1 MKNNLVLSNIKDT
14 FILDSR
20 NLIFC
25 ENLIEEFKLNKLKFS
40 KIKHHWDIK
49 EKIKKDYAYSL
60 NFFYDSIKIFSNF
73 LNQYHKMNQSIEYWQ
88 IIIGPYLSKI
98 IPIVWD
104 RWESVRCAL
113 ENEKIDQI
121 VKLENKNPTSIPND
135 FNEFYGSYISN
146 HEFNYLIY
154 FEAFKVLSQKKKLDI
169 EIISKKFNNLPI
181 NEKVNGIKNNLFY
194 YIYEKIFQY
203 KRKNQ
208 KYLITRSYF
217 SILNNIN
224 INIKLKNL
232 PFRYNEFD
240 SKINKKKLIFRDDI
254 KIYNGERDEFEK
266 FFYSIIPKILPQSYL
281 ENFKDLVLKVKNLN
295 INPEVIF
302 TGNLHISS
310 DIFKIWVAK
319 KKENGSKLIL
329 SDHGGYLEDE
339 IDFKLWNKV
348 ANFYVQWNKS
358 KQPNSIQMPPNIM
371 LKKKQIFSKE
381 KKENFLILFNT
392 EALYVQNFYHAKN
405 PPSQYYIIKNFLNL
419 FEDLKRKNFF
429 FRPHPNDVWNI
440 KDKIIQDFGLKRVDD
455 RNDFHSTI
463 CNYKFII
470 NTVPQTAF
478 FETMASGVPNI
489 LLLQQD
495 FLNLNEHVKEL
506 IKRMK
511 TNNMLFDNIE
521 LAKNHILNI
530 WENPNKWWEDHK
542 TRQIRDEFQRVC
554 SMKTKNDLLFWVDF
568 LKKL

>member
-181 NEKVNGIKNNLFY
+181 NEKVKIICFIIFKKKFFNTKEKIKN
-194 YIYEKIFQY
+194 I
-203 KRKNQ
+203 
-208 KYLITRSYF
+208 
-217 SILNNIN
+217 
-224 INIKLKNL
+224 
-232 PFRYNEFD
+232 
-240 SKINKKKLIFRDDI
+240 
-254 KIYNGERDEFEK
+254 
-266 FFYSIIPKILPQSYL
+266 
-281 ENFKDLVLKVKNLN
+281 
-295 INPEVIF
+295 
-302 TGNLHISS
+302 
-310 DIFKIWVAK
+310 
-319 KKENGSKLIL
+319 
-329 SDHGGYLEDE
+329 
-339 IDFKLWNKV
+339 
-348 ANFYVQWNKS
+348 
-358 KQPNSIQMPPNIM
+358 
-371 LKKKQIFSKE
+371 
-381 KKENFLILFNT
+381 
-392 EALYVQNFYHAKN
+392 
-405 PPSQYYIIKNFLNL
+405 
-419 FEDLKRKNFF
+419 
-429 FRPHPNDVWNI
+429 
-440 KDKIIQDFGLKRVDD
+440 
-455 RNDFHSTI
+455 
-463 CNYKFII
+463 
-470 NTVPQTAF
+470 
-478 FETMASGVPNI
+478 
-489 LLLQQD
+489 
-495 FLNLNEHVKEL
+495 
-506 IKRMK
+506 
-511 TNNMLFDNIE
+511 
-521 LAKNHILNI
+521 
-530 WENPNKWWEDHK
+530 
-542 TRQIRDEFQRVC
+542 
-554 SMKTKNDLLFWVDF
+554 
-568 LKKL
+568 